1 MDVRTCR
8 QCKRIFNYVS
18 GPSICPACK
27 QALEEKFQEVKK
39 YIQDHPGV
47 NIPVVAEECDVDAK
61 QIKQWLR
68 EERLELSDSSAS
80 FLTCDSCG
88 AAIRSGKF
96 CEKCKSS
103 MANNLQSVI
112 TPKKPKE
119 PAMQKR
125 DKENPKMRFLQ

>member
-8 QCKRIFNYVS
+8 QCKRIFNYLS

-88 AAIRSGKF
+88 ATIRSGKF

-103 MANNLQSVI
+103 MANSLQSVI
-112 TPKKPKE
+112 TPNKPAAPTQQKK
-119 PAMQKR
+119 

>member
-8 QCKRIFNYVS
+8 QCKRIFNYLS

-68 EERLELSDSSAS
+68 EERLELSDSTAS

-88 AAIRSGKF
+88 ASIRSGKY
-96 CEKCKSS
+96 CDKCKSS
-103 MANNLQSVI
+103 MANSLQSVI
-112 TPKKPKE
+112 TSNKPKE
-119 PAMQKR
+119 PTLQKK

>member
-8 QCKRIFNYVS
+8 QCKRIFNYLS
-18 GPSICPACK
+18 GPSLCPACK
-27 QALEEKFQEVKK
+27 EDLEKKFQEVKK

-47 NIPVVAEECDVDAK
+47 NIPIVAEECDVEAK

-68 EERLELSDSSAS
+68 EERLELSDSAGSL
-80 FLTCDSCG
+80 LTCDSCG

-96 CEKCKSS
+96 CDKCKSS
-103 MANNLQSVI
+103 MANDLQSVM
-112 TPKKPKE
+112 PNKKPAESTLHK
-119 PAMQKR
+119 K